1 VQAPVAAAIVV
12 PVTLEHTMAHTPC
25 FRRWQRWIAAATLA
39 EREGVPADEA
49 LHRLAS
55 RRRVL
60 QAGAAAAALGPL
72 ALRAAPGARG
82 AEVAIVG
89 AGLAGLYAA
98 TLLQGKSAAVRLFE
112 ADTRVGGRV
121 WSLRG
126 HFPGQ
131 VAERGGELID
141 TTHVTLRGLANA
153 YGLTLESYAASQLPG
168 EESFYF
174 DGRHYSE
181 AQVVEE
187 FRAFVPALK
196 DDLAR
201 LSNGPTATAYN
212 EHDRRLD
219 FTSLADY
226 LLQRGAGPLIRQ
238 VLDVAYTIEFGREIA
253 QQSSLAMLFFIA
265 ANRRKSF
272 TPFGVFSDER
282 FHIVEG
288 NDAVPTRMAAG
299 LARPVELGHRLLRV
313 ARRADGRI
321 ELTFDLGAA
330 RVQTLHDAAVLTLP
344 APAMR
349 EVEFHTSLAL
359 PAANRFAI
367 DHLDYGTSS
376 KLMIGFHGRPWWERH
391 ASNGSSLS
399 DLANHQ
405 STWESNPSQAV
416 ALQRGLLTDFSGGE
430 RGARLDPRRT
440 AAEADA
446 FLADLDRVWPG
457 SAALARRDGRGRPL
471 AHLENWARLP
481 LYGGGYTNNQPG
493 YFTMLEGLYAR
504 PAGNLHFAGEHTDS
518 FYSYQGFMEGA
529 LLSGARAADEVL
541 RGLR

>member
-1 VQAPVAAAIVV
+1 
-12 PVTLEHTMAHTPC
+12 MARTAD
-25 FRRWQRWIAAATLA
+25 FRRWQRCIAAATFA
-39 EREGVPADEA
+39 ERERLPADEA

-89 AGLAGLYAA
+89 AGLAGLHAA
-98 TLLQGKSAAVRLFE
+98 ALLQAKGASVRLFE

-126 HFPGQ
+126 RFPGQ
-131 VAERGGELID
+131 VAERGSELID
-141 TTHVTLRGLANA
+141 TTHVTLRGLAKA
-153 YGLTLESYAASQLPG
+153 HGLTLESYAASQLPG

-201 LSNGPTATAYN
+201 LSNGPTADASN
-212 EHDRRLD
+212 DHDRRLD
-219 FTSLADY
+219 FTPLADY
-226 LLQRGAGPLIRQ
+226 LRQRGAGPLIRQ
-238 VLDVAYTIEFGREIA
+238 VLDVAYTIEFGRETS

-265 ANRRKSF
+265 ANRRRAF

-288 NDAVPTRMAAG
+288 NDAVPQRMAAG
-299 LARPVELGHRLLRV
+299 LARPVELGQRLLRV

-321 ELTFDLGAA
+321 ELSFDRG
-330 RVQTLHDAAVLTLP
+330 VQTLHDAAVLTLP

-367 DHLDYGTSS
+367 DQLDYGTNS
-376 KLMIGFHGRPWWERH
+376 KLMIAFHGRPWWERH
-391 ASNGSSLS
+391 GSNGSAYS

-405 STWESNPSQAV
+405 STWESNPSNAI
-416 ALQRGLLTDFSGGE
+416 ALQRGLLTDYSGGD
-430 RGARLDPRRT
+430 RGARLDPART
-440 AAEADA
+440 NDEATA

-457 SAALARRDGRGRPL
+457 SAALAWRDAQGRVL
-471 AHLENWARLP
+471 AHLENWSRLP
-481 LYGGGYTNNQPG
+481 LFRGAYTNNQPG
-493 YFTMLEGLYAR
+493 YFTTLEGLYAR

>member
-1 VQAPVAAAIVV
+1 MAR
-12 PVTLEHTMAHTPC
+12 TLNFH
-25 FRRWQRWIAAATLA
+25 RWQRWIAAAALA
-39 EREGVPADEA
+39 EHERIPADEA

-60 QAGAAAAALGPL
+60 QAGAAAVALGPL

-82 AEVAIVG
+82 ANVGIVG
-89 AGLAGLYAA
+89 AGLAGLHAA
-98 TLLQGKSAAVRLFE
+98 TLLGGKGAAVRLFE

-126 HFPGQ
+126 RFPGQ

-141 TTHVTLRGLANA
+141 TTHSTLRGLANA

-168 EESFYF
+168 EENFYF

-201 LSNGPTATAYN
+201 LSNGPSAASYN

-219 FTSLADY
+219 FMPLSDY
-226 LLQRGAGPLIRQ
+226 LAQRGAGPLIRQ
-238 VLDVAYTIEFGREIA
+238 VLDVAYTIEFGRETA
-253 QQSSLAMLFFIA
+253 AQSSLAMLFFIA
-265 ANRRKSF
+265 ANRRRAF

-288 NDAVPTRMAAG
+288 NDAVPQRMAAG
-299 LARPVELGHRLLRV
+299 LARPVEFGHRLLRV
-313 ARRADGRI
+313 ARRADGRV
-321 ELTFDLGAA
+321 ELSFDTGSA

-349 EVEFHTSLAL
+349 EVEFHSSLAL
-359 PAANRFAI
+359 PAANRYAI
-367 DHLDYGTSS
+367 DHLDYGTNS
-376 KLMIGFHGRPWWERH
+376 KLMIAFAGRPWWERH
-391 ASNGSSLS
+391 GSNGAAYS
-399 DLANHQ
+399 DQANHQ
-405 STWESNPSQAV
+405 TTWESNPSRAI
-416 ALQRGLLTDFSGGE
+416 ALQRGLLTDYSGGA
-430 RGARLDPRRT
+430 RGARLDPRHT
-440 AAEADA
+440 NDEAEA

-457 SAALARRDGRGRPL
+457 SAALAQRDAQGRPL
-471 AHLENWARLP
+471 AHLENWSKLP
-481 LYGGGYTNNQPG
+481 LYRGAYTNNQPG
-493 YFTMLEGLYAR
+493 YFTTLEGLYAR
-504 PAGNLHFAGEHTDS
+504 PAGNLYFAGEHTDS
-518 FYSYQGFMEGA
+518 FYDYQGFMEGA

-541 RGLR
+541 RGLRA

>member
-1 VQAPVAAAIVV
+1 MPRSRLYALSRQW
-12 PVTLEHTMAHTPC
+12 L
-25 FRRWQRWIAAATLA
+25 AAATLA
-39 EREGVPADEA
+39 ERERLSADEA
-49 LHRLAS
+49 L
-55 RRRVL
+55 RRVRL
-60 QAGAAAAALGPL
+60 PRRMLLRAGAAAALLGPQ

-82 AEVAIVG
+82 AEVAVVG

-98 TLLQGKSAAVRLFE
+98 TLLAAKGAGVRVFE
-112 ADTRVGGRV
+112 ADGARVGGRV

-126 HFPGQ
+126 VFPGQ

-153 YGLTLESYAASQLPG
+153 FGLTLESYAASKLPG
-168 EESFYF
+168 EETFYF
-174 DGRHYSE
+174 ASRHVSE

-196 DDLAR
+196 HDLTR
-201 LSNGPTATAYN
+201 LSNGPTAAAYN

-226 LLQRGAGPLIRQ
+226 LVQRGAGPLIRA
-238 VLDVAYTIEFGREIA
+238 VLDVAYTIEFGRA
-253 QQSSLAMLFFIA
+253 TTQQSSLAMLFFIA

-288 NDAVPTRMAAG
+288 NDAVAAG
-299 LARPVELGHRLLRV
+299 LARTLPRPVELGHRLLRV

-321 ELTFDLGAA
+321 ALTFDAGGAA
-330 RVQTLHDAAVLTLP
+330 AVQTVHDAAVLTLP

-349 EVEFHTSLAL
+349 AIDFHPSLAL

-367 DHLDYGTSS
+367 DHLDYGTNS

-391 ASNGSSLS
+391 AGNGSGYS
-399 DLANHQ
+399 DLPDHQ
-405 STWESNPSQAV
+405 STWETNPSRAV
-416 ALQRGLLTDFSGGE
+416 ALQRGVLTDYSGGA
-430 RGARLDPRRT
+430 RGARLDPAQT
-440 AAEADA
+440 QAEAAA
-446 FLADLDRVWPG
+446 FLADLERVWPG
-457 SAALARRDGRGRPL
+457 SAALARRDAQGRVL
-471 AHLENWARLP
+471 AHLENWSRLP
-481 LYGGGYTNNQPG
+481 LFGGAYTNNQPG
-493 YFTMLEGLYAR
+493 YFTTLEGLYAR

-541 RGLR
+541 RGLTA